1 LVVLTGCYIRSV
13 DPIDADDVTRVYK
26 QFKKVSEDKVKVYAA
41 VKFAPKNCVLLAR
54 LRTNEECKSLD
65 LMIKAMQK
73 KAASLHAN
81 AIVFEAV
88 TPRTN
93 GYPFVE
99 DETAKPLDKVVARTT
114 SVPVTQKI
122 VGENSVAVGT
132 QYKKEDGETIGNT
145 YDPMTNSKHYYSFKS
160 DGTPRKNEGY
170 RGYAWAV
177 YVEEK

>member
-1 LVVLTGCYIRSV
+1 MLR
-13 DPIDADDVTRVYK
+13 AYK

-41 VKFAPKNCVLLAR
+41 VKFAPKDYVFVAR

-65 LMIKAMQK
+65 LLIAAMQK

-81 AIVFEAV
+81 AIVIEAIS
-88 TPRTN
+88 PRTN

-99 DETAKPLDKVVARTT
+99 DETAKPLDKVVAATT
-114 SVPVTQKI
+114 SAPITQKI

-132 QYKKEDGETIGNT
+132 QYKKEDGETVGNT
-145 YDPMTNSKHYYSFKS
+145 YDPMTNSKHYYSFKT
-160 DGTPRKNEGY
+160 DGSPRKNEGY
-170 RGYAWAV
+170 RGYALAV